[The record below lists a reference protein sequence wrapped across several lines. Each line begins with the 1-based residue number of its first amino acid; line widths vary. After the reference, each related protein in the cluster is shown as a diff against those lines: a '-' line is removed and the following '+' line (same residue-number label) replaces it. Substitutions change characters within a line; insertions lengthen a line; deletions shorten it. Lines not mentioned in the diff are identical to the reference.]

1 MNAHPM
7 AINSVDKLDNNE
19 IKFWIIGKKK
29 MKYTLFDTGR
39 CDDQLKYFLQLTMVT
54 NLVRGAD
61 LPKIC
66 QIDLGH

>member
-1 MNAHPM
+1 M

-39 CDDQLKYFLQLTMVT
+39 CDDQLIFPPTYYGDQSCP
-54 NLVRGAD
+54 G
-61 LPKIC
+61 C
-66 QIDLGH
+66 